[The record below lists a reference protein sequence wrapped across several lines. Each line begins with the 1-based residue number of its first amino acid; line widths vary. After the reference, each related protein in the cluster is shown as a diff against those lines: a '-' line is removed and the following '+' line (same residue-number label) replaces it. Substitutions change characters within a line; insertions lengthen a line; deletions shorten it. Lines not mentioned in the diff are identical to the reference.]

1 MFSIVIVTYKKDFDK
16 IRVCLES
23 LRKHLTDPSVP
34 VILILNDTL
43 DHFSLLNDIANLYLP
58 VKILHHSEV
67 APWDHSLDWWS
78 QQWFKLAISK
88 NMTTPWYLL
97 VDSDDVFVKDLED
110 SAIFDQDR
118 AKCLTEPI
126 ACVTERNNWL
136 IKWLSNSRRRL
147 NLQELP
153 KNTLGN
159 LTPMMMHTHTVRQL
173 CQNVDASWFDS
184 TDPENRVSE
193 FYLYHAWL
201 EKQGLFDKLYSP
213 SSVLDYALDKRGP

>member
-1 MFSIVIVTYKKDFDK
+1 MLSIVVMTYHKDFEKLDRCLSSLDVHADK
-16 IRVCLES
+16 NIPIIV
-23 LRKHLTDPSVP
+23 
-34 VILILNDTL
+34 ILNDPKTYL
-43 DHFSLLNDIANLYLP
+43 DDLERITQKHRVTKIYCADEIADWSDP
-58 VKILHHSEV
+58 
-67 APWDHSLDWWS
+67 LDWWS